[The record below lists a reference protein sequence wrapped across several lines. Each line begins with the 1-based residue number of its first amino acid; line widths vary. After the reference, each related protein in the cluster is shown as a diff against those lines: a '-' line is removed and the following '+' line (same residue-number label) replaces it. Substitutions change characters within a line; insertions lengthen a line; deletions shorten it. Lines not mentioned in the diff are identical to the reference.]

1 PTATRAGYLLVP
13 VAALALAEGAAELG
27 LDAGATGALAA
38 ELFTAGG
45 IGGMV
50 GGQWLD
56 LEAEG
61 RSATLEELGR
71 IHRGK
76 TGALIEAACV
86 LGRLA
91 AGAAAGPLAA
101 LRRYGADIGVAYQV
115 ADDVLDAT
123 GTSAELGKTAGRDAA
138 LAKSTYVALLGIE
151 GAAVEAARLAVCAVG
166 HLRTA
171 GLAADALRSLA
182 GYIVGRTS

>member
-45 IGGMV
+45 IGGLV

-86 LGRLA
+86 LGGRA
-91 AGAAAGPLAA
+91 AGAGGGPLAA
-101 LRRYGADIGVAYQV
+101 PRRCGAD
-115 ADDVLDAT
+115 
-123 GTSAELGKTAGRDAA
+123 LGRAA
-138 LAKSTYVALLGIE
+138 PG
-151 GAAVEAARLAVCAVG
+151 GG
-166 HLRTA
+166 
-171 GLAADALRSLA
+171 
-182 GYIVGRTS
+182 